1 LAGKQTVL
9 NSKPAYRGAGRKRV
23 NFPEYK
29 SSPPKEFEMNTYSN
43 LTEDIILSKSG
54 LKAQAKSK
62 FKGNNYPKT
71 HICSISEIAH
81 QVQRTNVY
89 INTHGDYL
97 FSARDMGWNH
107 PFWTK
112 MRANILADTVSSLP
126 YTWEKIEIPFYLED
140 RLTTS
145 ILEVGAK
152 YVIIRNHTET
162 GLKSTVIVAG
172 STEAEIDVGPT
183 IKSTLVFAP
192 YIGGKMVERL
202 VLSPNIEVELK
213 LARTKALVEMAQNC
227 RPHILCEGI
236 PDDTDFIHRL
246 SAYLQ
251 ADNMLI
257 NGDLPLEKTTLV
269 DMTGL
274 VNGYDLVD
282 LGKLL
287 SSTPLMLS
295 GWKME
300 FSYRGLPELQ
310 TKMLKSDDAFTL
322 DEHRLWVK
330 ATLVGEPSA
339 WNREIGYPQGE
350 EECPDMT
357 WLTD

>member
-1 LAGKQTVL
+1 
-9 NSKPAYRGAGRKRV
+9 
-23 NFPEYK
+23 
-29 SSPPKEFEMNTYSN
+29 
-43 LTEDIILSKSG
+43 
-54 LKAQAKSK
+54 
-62 FKGNNYPKT
+62 
-71 HICSISEIAH
+71 
-81 QVQRTNVY
+81 
-89 INTHGDYL
+89 
-97 FSARDMGWNH
+97 MGWNH

-112 MRANILADTVSSLP
+112 MRANILADAASSLP
-126 YTWEKIEIPFYLED
+126 YKWEKIEIPFYLENH
-140 RLTTS
+140 LITS
-145 ILEVGAK
+145 LLEDGAK
-152 YVIIRNHTET
+152 YIIIRNHTEA
-162 GLKSTVIVAG
+162 GLKSVVLTA
-172 STEAEIDVGPT
+172 SSPEEEIDVGPT

-192 YIGGKMVERL
+192 HVEGKAVERL
-202 VLSPNIEVELK
+202 VFSPSIQVELK

-227 RPHILCEGI
+227 NPHILCEGI

-257 NGDLPLEKTTLV
+257 NGDLPMEKAVLV
-269 DMTGL
+269 GLTSL
-274 VNGYDLVD
+274 VNDDDSLS
-282 LGKLL
+282 LAKLL
-287 SSTPLMLS
+287 SSTPVMLS